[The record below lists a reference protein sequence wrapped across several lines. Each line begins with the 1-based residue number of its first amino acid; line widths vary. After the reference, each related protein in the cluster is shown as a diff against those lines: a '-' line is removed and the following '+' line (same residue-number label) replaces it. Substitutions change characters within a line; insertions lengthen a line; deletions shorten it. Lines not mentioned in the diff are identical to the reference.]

1 MYVSFG
7 RKGVIPRSLY
17 PRRMTVCLHDV
28 KIRYNSIIVTSTNET
43 TKNFHPFR
51 WDEIHCDD
59 SARCQSLELI
69 G

>member
-43 TKNFHPFR
+43 AKNQFVGNK
-51 WDEIHCDD
+51 IHCDD
-59 SARCQSLELI
+59 SARCQPLELI